1 MISTQP
7 EKAEAR
13 FVPKTTGTRRVSETE
28 WLYLLVEAG
37 ALVLV
42 APLLAPLSQPASA
55 KQATSASNENNFIV
69 MCIIFVSFALSLP
82 GRLAL
87 QRDFTKPR
95 SIAKH

>member
-1 MISTQP
+1 MLNDRP

-13 FVPKTTGTRRVSETE
+13 FVPKTTGTPRVSEPE

-37 ALVLV
+37 ALVP
-42 APLLAPLSQPASA
+42 AGAFEPPLSQPASA

-87 QRDFTKPR
+87 SKLTKNPEL
-95 SIAKH
+95 AKH